1 MECSHVFDRKQ
12 SPLENGGLVRA
23 SFRLQAFRFPSNCKA
38 VSRPS
43 YRRVDSRKQRMKIP
57 AMLLLP
63 EESSYREMGRK
74 VKKQSGALQ
83 ASESILGL
91 KAVLFIHSITLRKRS
106 VHYLSSCRKPLLAD
120 SNEPGECKNSKK
132 KEKRAEIHPDLILR
146 IICVMQNMEL
156 VK

>member
-1 MECSHVFDRKQ
+1 MFLTGNSPPGERRFDSCLFHTSGFKP
-12 SPLENGGLVRA
+12 S
-23 SFRLQAFRFPSNCKA
+23 AFRPTAKRFPGLRTA
-38 VSRPS
+38 AWT
-43 YRRVDSRKQRMKIP
+43 DSRKRRMKIP

-146 IICVMQNMEL
+146 IIYVMQNMEL